1 MKDKL
6 KDFLDFGVGS
16 ALLAKEVIEDFA
28 DEMIRSGRARA
39 QERSALIDELS
50 GRASGLRDEIEA
62 RIQAK
67 VHEVTKGLDL
77 VSRDEFEALKAE
89 VQKLKK
95 PRPKP
100 RKKTT
105 KTTSKPS

>member
-50 GRASGLRDEIEA
+50 GRASG
-62 RIQAK
+62 
-67 VHEVTKGLDL
+67 
-77 VSRDEFEALKAE
+77 
-89 VQKLKK
+89 
-95 PRPKP
+95 
-100 RKKTT
+100 
-105 KTTSKPS
+105 